1 MHNRS
6 ISADRLRAIQAQ
18 LQEIEQWK
26 LGDLQQQLVELEQQQ
41 QALLA
46 ALSGFQELQDLFLAA
61 RARRLQQLAAEILRL
76 RGECEVQAGR
86 LLEQASRATLA
97 ANLSQR
103 ADRDARR
110 AAEARYLGL
119 LLEDRLGRELQASGK
134 IAGP

>member
-1 MHNRS
+1 MQNRS
-6 ISADRLRAIQAQ
+6 MSAGRLRAIQAQ
-18 LQEIEQWK
+18 LQRIEQWK
-26 LGDLQQQLVELEQQQ
+26 LGDLQRQLAALEQQQ
-41 QALLA
+41 QALSV
-46 ALSGFQELQDLFLAA
+46 ALSGFEKLQDLFLAA
-61 RARRLQQLAAEILRL
+61 RARRLQQLAADILRL

-103 ADRDARR
+103 ADRDAQR
-110 AAEARYLGL
+110 AAEARDLSL